1 MGGPV
6 GSDRDVDRLF
16 GIHAVAEAVRS
27 RSRSFVKILL
37 AHRGRQYSQIIRF
50 AKLHGIPLQVQ
61 PREQFDHLI
70 PFGNHQGVVGVV
82 AAKSYASEDE
92 VVTYASQQGDSAF
105 LLALDGVEDPQ
116 NLGAILR
123 IADATG
129 IHGVFI
135 PARRSVGL
143 TSSVARS
150 SAGAVE
156 YVRVARCTNIGKLIE
171 RLQDRDVNAIAFD
184 PSADPLYTDL
194 NLQGPTVLVFGGEG
208 KGLRPGVL
216 QKCHARARVPMRGRV
231 RSLNVSASVAAVAYE
246 VVRQR
251 MGGKGATEFE

>member
-1 MGGPV
+1 MGVPG

-50 AKLHGIPLQVQ
+50 AKIHGIPLQVH
-61 PREQFDHLI
+61 PREQFDRLI

-82 AAKSYASEDE
+82 AAKSYTSEDE

-116 NLGAILR
+116 NFGAILR
-123 IADATG
+123 IADAAG

-156 YVRVARCTNIGKLIE
+156 YVRVARCTNIGTLIE

-184 PSADPLYTDL
+184 PSADQLYTDL
-194 NLQGPTVLVFGGEG
+194 DLQGPTVLVFGGEG

-216 QKCHARARVPMRGRV
+216 QKCRARARVPMRGQV
-231 RSLNVSASVAAVAYE
+231 GSLNVSASVAAVAYE

-251 MGGKGATEFE
+251 MRWKRATEFE